1 MITFLT
7 ENVAKIGTDKK
18 MACRFM
24 GCKSTVLSEP
34 LAEVYEECLEVYMNT
49 ADLKAVVRESS
60 VSFQGEDETVFDF
73 GTVKS
78 SSLRKNLEGCS
89 KAYIF
94 AATAGAEIDRTMKR
108 LSLISEA
115 DAMVY
120 SCIASSGIECW
131 CDYINAEMAKEHT
144 LKPRFSPGYG
154 GVSLEIQRNIFDFLD
169 VQRKIGVSLTESLM
183 MVPVKSVTAIVG
195 IAGAPIGCLS
205 SK

>member
-1 MITFLT
+1 MITFMT
-7 ENVAKIGTDKK
+7 EAVSKIGTDKK

-24 GCKSTVLSEP
+24 GCGKEPLSEA
-34 LAEVYEECLEVYMNT
+34 LEELYEECLEVYMNT

-115 DAMVY
+115 DSMVY

-131 CDYINAEMAKEHT
+131 CDFINEKLSENRT

-195 IAGAPIGCLS
+195 IVE
-205 SK
+205 